1 MEIERKYLVR
11 TLPEDLASRRCLHI
25 EQAYICTSPVI
36 RIRRENDTWY
46 LTCKGQGML
55 SREECNLPMTR
66 ETSEHLLTKVEG
78 TVLTK
83 DRYLIPLSDGLCAEL
98 DCFHGVWEG
107 LQIIEVEFPDLEQ
120 AERFVPPAWFGEDVT
135 FDPRYHN
142 SWMSRHTP
150 TE

>member
-66 ETSEHLLTKVEG
+66 ETYEHLLTKVEG

-83 DRYLIPLSDGLCAEL
+83 DRYLIPLSDGLCAFENMT
-98 DCFHGVWEG
+98 
-107 LQIIEVEFPDLEQ
+107 PQ